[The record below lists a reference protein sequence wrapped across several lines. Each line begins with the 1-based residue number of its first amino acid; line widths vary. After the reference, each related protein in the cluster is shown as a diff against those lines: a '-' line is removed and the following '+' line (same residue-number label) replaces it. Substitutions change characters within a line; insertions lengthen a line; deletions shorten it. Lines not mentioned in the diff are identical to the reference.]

1 MLQPTCRPVMSTKE
15 DDDDDVS
22 EADEEEELEEGVQ

>member
-15 DDDDDVS
+15 DDDVS
-22 EADEEEELEEGVQ
+22 EADEEEELEGVE